1 MSKPKIVV
9 LHMREL
15 IYTAIFIFLILVLL
29 ILLFLMFRPHDASNT
44 PDTETKTT
52 FSSSADADSVGYQP
66 GVYTA
71 SLILNNHYADIEVT
85 LNTDQIDS
93 IRLVNLGD
101 SVTTAFPLVE
111 PSLDELSEQI
121 CQKQSLDGITCSRE
135 NKYTSELLFQAI
147 KTLWQKHKGR
157 CCHRHPLLLSLF
169 RCSLYRS
176 IHKDCFSVKYY
187 FIFQLNIYVIY
198 NFSSSL
204 CHRRTQASLGI
215 RRSPLGDTAT
225 DPTFGPSGRQERLNC
240 CAKNLQ

>member
-44 PDTETKTT
+44 PDTKTT

-147 KTLWQKHKGR
+147 KNSLAKAQGR

>member
-29 ILLFLMFRPHDASNT
+29 ILLFLMFRPHEASNR

-52 FSSSADADSVGYQP
+52 FSSSADADSAGYQP
-66 GVYTA
+66 GVYTT

-147 KTLWQKHKGR
+147 KN
-157 CCHRHPLLLSLF
+157 SL
-169 RCSLYRS
+169 
-176 IHKDCFSVKYY
+176 
-187 FIFQLNIYVIY
+187 
-198 NFSSSL
+198 
-204 CHRRTQASLGI
+204 
-215 RRSPLGDTAT
+215 
-225 DPTFGPSGRQERLNC
+225 
-240 CAKNLQ
+240 AKAQR

>member
-1 MSKPKIVV
+1 MHQIHRIQKQKQ
-9 LHMREL
+9 R
-15 IYTAIFIFLILVLL
+15 
-29 ILLFLMFRPHDASNT
+29 
-44 PDTETKTT
+44 
-52 FSSSADADSVGYQP
+52 FSSSTDADSVGYQP

-147 KTLWQKHKGR
+147 KN
-157 CCHRHPLLLSLF
+157 SL
-169 RCSLYRS
+169 
-176 IHKDCFSVKYY
+176 
-187 FIFQLNIYVIY
+187 
-198 NFSSSL
+198 
-204 CHRRTQASLGI
+204 
-215 RRSPLGDTAT
+215 
-225 DPTFGPSGRQERLNC
+225 
-240 CAKNLQ
+240 AKAQR

>member
-29 ILLFLMFRPHDASNT
+29 ILLFLMFRPHDASNR

-52 FSSSADADSVGYQP
+52 FSSSADADSTGYQP

-147 KTLWQKHKGR
+147 KN
-157 CCHRHPLLLSLF
+157 SL
-169 RCSLYRS
+169 
-176 IHKDCFSVKYY
+176 
-187 FIFQLNIYVIY
+187 
-198 NFSSSL
+198 
-204 CHRRTQASLGI
+204 
-215 RRSPLGDTAT
+215 
-225 DPTFGPSGRQERLNC
+225 
-240 CAKNLQ
+240 AKAQR

>member
-15 IYTAIFIFLILVLL
+15 IYTAIFAFLILVLL
-29 ILLFLMFRPHDASNT
+29 ILLFLMFRPRDASDT
-44 PDTETKTT
+44 PTTETKTT
-52 FSSSADADSVGYQP
+52 FSSSADADSARYQP

-85 LNTDQIDS
+85 LNTDQIDD

-101 SVTTAFPLVE
+101 SVTAAFPLVE

-147 KTLWQKHKGR
+147 KN
-157 CCHRHPLLLSLF
+157 SL
-169 RCSLYRS
+169 
-176 IHKDCFSVKYY
+176 
-187 FIFQLNIYVIY
+187 
-198 NFSSSL
+198 
-204 CHRRTQASLGI
+204 
-215 RRSPLGDTAT
+215 
-225 DPTFGPSGRQERLNC
+225 
-240 CAKNLQ
+240 AKAQR

>member
-1 MSKPKIVV
+1 MHQIHRIQKQKQ
-9 LHMREL
+9 R
-15 IYTAIFIFLILVLL
+15 FLLP
-29 ILLFLMFRPHDASNT
+29 LMQIPSDIS
-44 PDTETKTT
+44 
-52 FSSSADADSVGYQP
+52 P

-147 KTLWQKHKGR
+147 KN
-157 CCHRHPLLLSLF
+157 SL
-169 RCSLYRS
+169 
-176 IHKDCFSVKYY
+176 
-187 FIFQLNIYVIY
+187 
-198 NFSSSL
+198 
-204 CHRRTQASLGI
+204 
-215 RRSPLGDTAT
+215 
-225 DPTFGPSGRQERLNC
+225 
-240 CAKNLQ
+240 AKAQR

>member
-44 PDTETKTT
+44 PDTKTT

-66 GVYTA
+66 GVYTT

-147 KTLWQKHKGR
+147 KN
-157 CCHRHPLLLSLF
+157 SL
-169 RCSLYRS
+169 
-176 IHKDCFSVKYY
+176 
-187 FIFQLNIYVIY
+187 
-198 NFSSSL
+198 
-204 CHRRTQASLGI
+204 
-215 RRSPLGDTAT
+215 
-225 DPTFGPSGRQERLNC
+225 
-240 CAKNLQ
+240 AKAQR

>member
-71 SLILNNHYADIEVT
+71 SLIRNNHYADIEVT
-85 LNTDQIDS
+85 GQIDS

-147 KTLWQKHKGR
+147 KN
-157 CCHRHPLLLSLF
+157 SL
-169 RCSLYRS
+169 
-176 IHKDCFSVKYY
+176 
-187 FIFQLNIYVIY
+187 
-198 NFSSSL
+198 
-204 CHRRTQASLGI
+204 
-215 RRSPLGDTAT
+215 
-225 DPTFGPSGRQERLNC
+225 
-240 CAKNLQ
+240 AKAQR

>member
-1 MSKPKIVV
+1 MGSLAPVRIN
-9 LHMREL
+9 
-15 IYTAIFIFLILVLL
+15 
-29 ILLFLMFRPHDASNT
+29 ILLNYYFR
-44 PDTETKTT
+44 
-52 FSSSADADSVGYQP
+52 
-66 GVYTA
+66 
-71 SLILNNHYADIEVT
+71 
-85 LNTDQIDS
+85 
-93 IRLVNLGD
+93 
-101 SVTTAFPLVE
+101 
-111 PSLDELSEQI
+111 
-121 CQKQSLDGITCSRE
+121 QS
-135 NKYTSELLFQAI
+135 

-187 FIFQLNIYVIY
+187 FIFQLNIYAIY

-240 CAKNLQ
+240 CAKNLQVNVLNHLYITAGL

>member
-44 PDTETKTT
+44 PGTETKTT

-147 KTLWQKHKGR
+147 KN
-157 CCHRHPLLLSLF
+157 SL
-169 RCSLYRS
+169 
-176 IHKDCFSVKYY
+176 
-187 FIFQLNIYVIY
+187 
-198 NFSSSL
+198 
-204 CHRRTQASLGI
+204 
-215 RRSPLGDTAT
+215 
-225 DPTFGPSGRQERLNC
+225 
-240 CAKNLQ
+240 AKAQR